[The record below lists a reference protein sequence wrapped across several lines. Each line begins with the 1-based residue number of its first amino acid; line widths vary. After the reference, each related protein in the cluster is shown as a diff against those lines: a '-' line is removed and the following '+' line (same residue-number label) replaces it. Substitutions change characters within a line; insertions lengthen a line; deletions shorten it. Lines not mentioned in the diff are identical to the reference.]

1 MKKQGLFGVALLAVF
16 LTGCGDGG
24 VPPVANPHA
33 IVVDG
38 KPMSQAEFLNK
49 YCVGK
54 CGNTTCASV
63 SKGASE
69 DSVRRGLPK
78 GY

>member
-1 MKKQGLFGVALLAVF
+1 MKTKHFAVTAMVALWLV
-16 LTGCGDGG
+16 GCGDNG
-24 VPPVANPHA
+24 VPPVADPHA

-38 KPMSQAEFLNK
+38 KPMKQAEFLSK

-54 CGNTTCASV
+54 EGNATCAAV
-63 SKGASE
+63 SKAASE
-69 DSVRRGLPK
+69 DSLRRGLPK

>member
-1 MKKQGLFGVALLAVF
+1 MKTKLFALTAIVAFWLA
-16 LTGCGDGG
+16 GCGDDG
-24 VPPVANPHA
+24 VPPVADPHA

-38 KPMSQAEFLNK
+38 KSMKQGEFLSK

-54 CGNTTCASV
+54 EGNATCAAV
-63 SKGASE
+63 SKAASE
-69 DSVRRGLPK
+69 DSLRRGLPK

>member
-1 MKKQGLFGVALLAVF
+1 MNTKRIAVTVMVAFSLV
-16 LTGCGDGG
+16 GCGDDG
-24 VPPVANPHA
+24 VPPVADPHA

-38 KPMSQAEFLNK
+38 KPMKQSAFLSK

-54 CGNTTCASV
+54 ERNATCAAV
-63 SKGASE
+63 SKAASE